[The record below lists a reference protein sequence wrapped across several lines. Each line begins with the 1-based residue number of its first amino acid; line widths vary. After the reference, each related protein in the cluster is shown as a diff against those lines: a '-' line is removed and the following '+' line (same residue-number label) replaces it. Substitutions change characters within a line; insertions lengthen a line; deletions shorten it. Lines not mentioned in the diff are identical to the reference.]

1 MKQPLVKTTQLT
13 KVFGDFRALNAVD
26 LEIDEGQVFGLLGP
40 NGAGKSTLIR
50 ILMGFLKPTKGSA
63 SICGLDCHH
72 QRVLTHQKVVYLP
85 GDARMFRLMRG
96 KRVLE
101 FFCELR
107 DDATVERGL
116 EIAERFELDLNR
128 WVGFMSTGMRQK
140 LALAVVLARLHRC

>member
-50 ILMGFLKPTKGSA
+50 ILMGFLRPTKGSA

-116 EIAERFELDLNR
+116 EIACLLYTSDAADE
-128 WVGFMSTGMRQK
+128 
-140 LALAVVLARLHRC
+140 